1 MAIAVRPAL
10 RRARLLSGGTAVV
23 ALLGLAAPIPS
34 KGQGQ
39 GQAPAAEARPV
50 DPGRFL
56 GFAHSSAVLQERA
69 SRLAASK
76 DTRPEVREF
85 AREMARFRGQQAE
98 RLRAVAQERG
108 MRLPGPEEEFEH
120 RVVLENLEPLD
131 YLALS
136 RRYAEVQV
144 QALKQE
150 IRATRPRREGRMTPR
165 SSSARR
171 CCRSCGNG
179 WQTPTGCMTR

>member
-1 MAIAVRPAL
+1 MRPAAATR
-10 RRARLLSGGTAVV
+10 RRARFLSGGVAVV
-23 ALLGLAAPIPS
+23 VLLGLGSPIPS
-34 KGQGQ
+34 KSQ
-39 GQAPAAEARPV
+39 GQAPVAEVRPV

-76 DTRPEVREF
+76 DTRPEARDF
-85 AREMARFRGQQAE
+85 AREMARFREQQAE

-108 MRLPGPEEEFEH
+108 LRLPGPEEEFEH

-144 QALKQE
+144 QALEQE
-150 IRATRPRREGRMTPR
+150 IGGYEAAAQGSDEAMKRLAAETLGQLRQRLEA
-165 SSSARR
+165 ARR
-171 CCRSCGNG
+171 MHSAVK
-179 WQTPTGCMTR
+179 P

>member
-1 MAIAVRPAL
+1 VRPAL
-10 RRARLLSGGTAVV
+10 RRARALFGGVAVA
-23 ALLGLAAPIPS
+23 ALLGLGSPVPS
-34 KGQGQ
+34 AGQGQ
-39 GQAPAAEARPV
+39 TPAAEARPV

-69 SRLAASK
+69 SSLAASK

-98 RLRAVAQERG
+98 RLRAVARERG
-108 MRLPGPEEEFEH
+108 LRLPGPEEALEH

-144 QALKQE
+144 QALEQE
-150 IRATRPRREGRMTPR
+150 VRGYEAASQGADEGMKRLSAEMLPELRRRLED
-165 SSSARR
+165 ARR
-171 CCRSCGNG
+171 MHDVVK
-179 WQTPTGCMTR
+179 P

>member
-1 MAIAVRPAL
+1 M
-10 RRARLLSGGTAVV
+10 SGGVAVV
-23 ALLGLAAPIPS
+23 AALLGFGSPVPSAA
-34 KGQGQ
+34 Q

-69 SRLAASK
+69 SKLAASK

-85 AREMARFRGQQAE
+85 AREMARFREGQLE
-98 RLRAVAQERG
+98 RLRAVARERG
-108 MRLPGPEEEFEH
+108 LGLPTEEEFEH

-144 QALKQE
+144 QALEQE
-150 IRATRPRREGRMTPR
+150 IRGYEAASQGTDGAMEQLSAEMLPQLRHRLDA
-165 SSSARR
+165 ARR
-171 CCRSCGNG
+171 MHGAVK
-179 WQTPTGCMTR
+179 P